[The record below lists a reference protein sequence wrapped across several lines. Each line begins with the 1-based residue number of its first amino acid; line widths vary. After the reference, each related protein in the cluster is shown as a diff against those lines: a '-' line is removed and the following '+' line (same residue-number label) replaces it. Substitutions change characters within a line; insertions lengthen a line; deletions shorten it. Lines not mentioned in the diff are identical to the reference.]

1 MPSYRWYFEEK
12 GGVVQ
17 PKQEAKDLVAY
28 LQSLGIH
35 HQEEIQALVYPK
47 LFKVVGSPNPTT
59 ATMERGTQ
67 LFAENCS
74 GCHGNQGDGLGK
86 ARDFLAP
93 ASPSLSRRYVS
104 ASEAYSILNRGVFG
118 SAMPSFREMPSQDLW
133 SLAEYVSSLGVKTKE
148 EMKSYLKGIDSSLIA
163 LGKKTYQTYCI
174 SCHGEKGAGDG
185 AAAAALNPRP
195 KDFTRRVFEKSYFVE
210 TMKTGIP
217 GSAMVAFT
225 MLTDEEVKAL
235 HAYLG
240 TLFNEEL

>member
-1 MPSYRWYFEEK
+1 
-12 GGVVQ
+12 
-17 PKQEAKDLVAY
+17 
-28 LQSLGIH
+28 
-35 HQEEIQALVYPK
+35 
-47 LFKVVGSPNPTT
+47 
-59 ATMERGTQ
+59 
-67 LFAENCS
+67 
-74 GCHGNQGDGLGK
+74 
-86 ARDFLAP
+86 
-93 ASPSLSRRYVS
+93 
-104 ASEAYSILNRGVFG
+104 
-118 SAMPSFREMPSQDLW
+118 MPSQDLW